1 MDEKKTKQPQ
11 KRIGVFVCHCGINI
25 AGTVKIDEVLK
36 KLKDYPSIAVVKDH
50 QYCCSDPGQNLIKET
65 IVKEKLDGVV
75 VACCSPNLH
84 ELTFRKAAAATG
96 INPYLCEIA
105 NIREQCS
112 WVTEDKDKAT
122 EKAVKIIKTMVRKVQ
137 YDEPLMPISV
147 PITKRAM
154 VIGAGVAGIQSAL
167 DIANAGYEV
176 VLVEKNP
183 SIGGHMAQLSE
194 TFPTLD
200 CSQCIL
206 TPKMVEVKQHPNIK
220 LLTYSEVMGIS
231 GYVGNFKVKVN
242 KKTRYILPTK
252 CNGCGDCAIACPV
265 SVSNEFD
272 AGLSQRKAV
281 YRPFPQAVPNIFTI
295 EKKGISPC
303 RVACPAGVNAHGY
316 VALIAAGKYQEALD
330 LERQANPF
338 ASVCGRV
345 CNHPCEMNCNRA
357 QVDKPIAICSLK
369 RFIADYELKKGRKL
383 PPPIEKVKFDK
394 TAIIGGGPAGLACA
408 YFLAKKGYPV
418 TIFEALPELGGM
430 LITGIPEFRLPRP
443 AVKADIDYILAHG
456 IDVKTNQALGKDF
469 TIEDLFNQG
478 YKAVFLATGA
488 AKSLKLGIPG
498 ENLNGVYPVLEF
510 LRDLNLKTKDLP
522 SIVQRKKVVVIG
534 GGNAAVDA
542 ARTSFRL
549 GANEVTIIYRRS
561 RREMPANEWEIEE
574 AEKEGVKI
582 VYLAGPTK
590 ILGRDN
596 KVIGIECQKME
607 LGAPDATGR
616 RMPIPIPKS
625 EFTIETDIV
634 IPAVSQAPDTSLF
647 PDLEKTRWGAI
658 VVNPDNMMTSQEGIF
673 AGGDLVSG
681 PATVIE
687 AVAAGKRAAQGI
699 ELYLKGEELKP
710 AEKPNPEIAQ
720 FTPEEYARVKK
731 AERSEMPKLPIAERR
746 SFKEVELGFSE
757 EEAKRE
763 AQRCL
768 NCSVCAECMEC
779 VKVCEALAIDHNLLD
794 ETEEFA
800 IGSLVI
806 ATGYEVL
813 DKKLLGPYGAG
824 KYPDVIDGLQFER
837 ILSASGPTS
846 GEVRRPSD
854 GKVPKRVVFVQ
865 CAGSRDPE
873 NAMPYCSKVCC
884 MYTAKHAMLY
894 KHRVHDG
901 EAIIFYIDVRTGGKG
916 FEEFYKRATDEGVLY
931 IRGKVSKIFE
941 QNGKV
946 TVFGADT
953 LTGKKVELDCD
964 MVVLATAMVP
974 TPQAKTLSTLL
985 KTACDENGWFVEAH
999 PKLRPVETMTAG
1011 FYLAGAGQG
1020 PKDIPEAVAQAS
1032 GAASKVIALFAQK
1045 ELQHAPVI
1053 AGVLDDLCSGCG
1065 ICVSVCPYQARELE
1079 LKEDGKTKKI
1089 KVIEVLC
1096 EGCGACSA
1104 ACPSGAAQQK
1114 NFADTQIQEMVK
1126 AGLEDK

>member
-1 MDEKKTKQPQ
+1 MDKKKTKNPK
-11 KRIGVFVCHCGINI
+11 KRIGVFICHCGINI
-25 AGTVKIDEVLK
+25 GGTVKIDEVLK

-65 IVKEKLDGVV
+65 ITKEKLDGAV
-75 VACCSPNLH
+75 VACCSPTLH
-84 ELTFRKAAAATG
+84 EPTFRKAAASTG
-96 INPYLCEIA
+96 VNPYLCEIA

-122 EKAVKIIKTMVRKVQ
+122 EKAVKIIKTLVKKVQ
-137 YDEPLMPISV
+137 YDEPLTPISV
-147 PITKRAM
+147 PVTKRAM
-154 VIGAGVAGIQSAL
+154 VIGAGVAGIQAAL
-167 DIANAGYEV
+167 DIGNAGYETI
-176 VLVEKNP
+176 LIEKNP

-220 LLTYSEVMGIS
+220 LLSYSEVNGIS

-242 KKTRYILPTK
+242 KKTRYVLPSK
-252 CNGCGDCAIACPV
+252 CNGCGDCEIVCPV

-272 AGLSQRKAV
+272 AGLSKRKAI

-345 CNHPCEMNCNRA
+345 CNHPCESNCNRLN
-357 QVDKPIAICSLK
+357 VEKPIAIASLK
-369 RFIADYELKKGRKL
+369 RFIADYELKKGREL

-394 TAIIGGGPAGLACA
+394 TAVIGGGPAGLACA
-408 YFLAKKGYPV
+408 YFLVKQGYPV
-418 TIFEALPELGGM
+418 TIFESLPELGGM

-443 AVKADIDYILAHG
+443 AIKADIDYILAHG
-456 IDVKTNQALGKDF
+456 IDVKTNQTLGKEFSFD
-469 TIEDLFNQG
+469 DLLKQN
-478 YKAVFLATGA
+478 YKAIFLATGA
-488 AKSLKLGIPG
+488 WKGLKLGITG
-498 ENLNGVYPVLEF
+498 ENLSGVYQVLDF
-510 LRDLNLKTKDLP
+510 LRQVNLKTKDL
-522 SIVQRKKVVVIG
+522 STELNGKRVSVIG
-534 GGNAAVDA
+534 GGNAALDA
-542 ARTSFRL
+542 ARTSLRL
-549 GANEVTIIYRRS
+549 GAKEVSIIYRRS
-561 RREMPANEWEIEE
+561 RREMPANDWEIEE
-574 AEKEGVKI
+574 GEKEGIKI
-582 VYLAGPTK
+582 VFLAAPTK
-590 ILGRDN
+590 IIGKDG
-596 KVIGIECQKME
+596 KVSGIECQKME
-607 LGAPDATGR
+607 LGPPDSTGR
-616 RMPIPIPKS
+616 RAPIPIPKS
-625 EFTIETDIV
+625 EFIIDTDII
-634 IPAVSQAPDTSLF
+634 IPAVSQAPDASLF
-647 PDLEKTRWGAI
+647 PDLEKTKWGS
-658 VVNPDNMMTSQEGIF
+658 VKVNPDNMMTSQEGIF

-687 AVAAGKRAAQGI
+687 AVAAGKKAAENI
-699 ELYLKGEELKP
+699 ELYLKGEELKT
-710 AEKPNPEIAQ
+710 AETANPEIAQ
-720 FTPEEYARVKK
+720 FTPEEYAKFPKQNRT
-731 AERSEMPKLPIAERR
+731 EMPKISLTERQ
-746 SFKEVELGFSE
+746 SFKEVETGFTE
-757 EEAKRE
+757 EEAKQE
-763 AQRCL
+763 ALRCL
-768 NCSVCAECMEC
+768 NCSVCSECMEC
-779 VKVCEALAIDHNLLD
+779 VKVCEAVAIDHNMKD
-794 ETEEFA
+794 ETEEFE

-813 DKKLLGPYGAG
+813 NKKILGPYGNG

-837 ILSASGPTS
+837 ILSASGPSS
-846 GEVRRPSD
+846 GEVKRPSD

-901 EAIIFYIDVRTGGKG
+901 EAVIFYIDVRTAGKG
-916 FEEFYKRATDEGVLY
+916 FEEFYKRTTDEGILY
-931 IRGKVSKIFE
+931 VRGKVSKIYE

-946 TVFGADT
+946 TVWGADT

-974 TPQAKTLSTLL
+974 TPESKALSNIL
-985 KTACDENGWFVEAH
+985 KTAQDENGWFVEAH

-1032 GAASKVIALFAQK
+1032 GAASKVVALFSQK
-1045 ELQHAPVI
+1045 ELLHAPVI
-1053 AGVLDDLCSGCG
+1053 AGVDEDICSGCG
-1065 ICVSVCPYQARELE
+1065 ICVEVCPYQARELE

-1089 KVIEVLC
+1089 KVVEVLC

-1114 NFADTQIQEMVK
+1114 NFGDEQVQEMVK
-1126 AGLEDK
+1126 AGLEE